1 MANFFG
7 TNLVTVDGSE
17 IHTGQTTCG
26 TSAVQLTSSSDVTNL
41 RYGIFLV
48 VKDSASY
55 YANTKGGSPEVTTSN
70 GVKISANNPCFIP
83 IKDATKVRVIAGGS
97 SKVMS
102 WIAM

>member
-7 TNLVTVDGSE
+7 TNLVTIDGSE
-17 IHTGQTTCG
+17 IYTGQTTCG
-26 TSAVQLTSSSDVTNL
+26 TSAIQLTSSSDVTNL

-48 VKDSASY
+48 AKDSASY
-55 YANTKGGSPEVTTSN
+55 YVNTQGGSPEVTTSN
-70 GVKISANNPCFIP
+70 GTKVSANNPLFIP
-83 IKDATKVRVIAGGS
+83 ITDATVIRIICGGA

>member
-7 TNLVTVDGSE
+7 TNLVTVSGSD

-26 TSAVQLTSSSDVTNL
+26 TSAVQLTSSTDVKNL

-48 VKDSASY
+48 VKDPASY
-55 YANTKGGSPEVTTSN
+55 YVNTKGGDPEVTTSN
-70 GVKISANNPCFIP
+70 GTKISANNPLFIP
-83 IKDATKVRVIAGGS
+83 ISDATVIRIIAGNA
-97 SKVMS
+97 SKVIS